1 MKKSFIL
8 LAFLVAGIS
17 SITAQVISGAS
28 NLVATEVPH
37 NTVPYRIED
46 RGTKLPDI
54 SWGLD
59 LAWISEGNLARGA
72 NYAGD
77 LIDIVRLS
85 FQTTYAVENGQLS
98 AAQKAKLDERIGYVK
113 KWTPNAGINLNSD
126 QEAGVI
132 DWYHSSVADPVAVF
146 PPRWAALIAASKDYV
161 ESKGLKVVSVS
172 PFNEPDYTD
181 WKQGTMAEMKEI
193 CRLFREDPAYVE
205 SFKDVVLC
213 GGNTLNN
220 DRALEWYN
228 HCKDYLDEGNTH
240 QLAGSFDT
248 FAAFY
253 QQVAADGKVGVGDEL
268 HNTMECM
275 VGSEYGLT
283 KGIWWGTCE
292 HTRSQFMKASRG
304 TRLAYAENRGRWT
317 AAAVYRHAD
326 SYKDGCPVQ
335 GFVGTSERQAGATTF
350 RFAALDHDVFYNG
363 QGPAREFI
371 IKTPGFPNGT
381 GYDTEGKTTR
391 NAEAVFNIQGGEDIM
406 PVIPTEEGTYYII
419 PRCSNHPLAP
429 NGNQA
434 VSGRAMSHTR
444 YTKGY
449 TQQQWIVK
457 PQANDVG
464 GDFTYFTLYNAKDA
478 TLLPDVKNWSLED
491 RGSII
496 LWTGDGG
503 TLEQWYLEYAGDG
516 WFYIRNR
523 HSALC
528 LEVDPLVNGKP
539 ATDQQLANPGRA
551 VIQGVF
557 TGEKYQQWRL
567 IPASAVETVATN
579 SYATLMAAP
588 AAPTALQ
595 ATPQAGSIR
604 LDWTAPADNDIA
616 QYIVQR
622 SADGVEWYT
631 IHNSVPTTAYIDNTA
646 DPATT
651 YYYRVRAVDNF
662 LNRSEPSE
670 SITAQ
675 TAATPDCIMLMTG
688 DSLTDA
694 TLNGNHC
701 ALLGTYIQQTG
712 KVGKALQL
720 NGSTAKYLQLP
731 ATVANQR
738 ELTIA
743 TWVNMRNNSNWQR
756 VFDFGTDTDHY
767 VFLTNRNSYT
777 SKPRLAIKNGG
788 DEQTLD
794 FPSAF
799 TTNQWVHVAVTF
811 SQNEV
816 VIYLNGAAVASSTTM
831 TIRPADFRPIFN
843 YIGRSQFTSD
853 PLLRAFIDDFRI
865 YNTAL
870 SADAIA
876 AIYNL
881 TDGIESINDQSSII
895 NRQSSMDGLLYDL
908 SGRQVHHSSILN
920 PQSSIKKG
928 IYVLNGKKVYVK

>member
-8 LAFLVAGIS
+8 LAFLAAGIS

-37 NTVPYRIED
+37 TTIPYRIED
-46 RGTKLPDI
+46 KGTKLPDI

-132 DWYHSSVADPVAVF
+132 DWYHSNVDDPVAVF

-172 PFNEPDYTD
+172 PFNEPDYTP
-181 WKQGTMAEMKEI
+181 WKQGSMAEMKEI

-205 SFKDVVLC
+205 SFKDVILC
-213 GGNTLNN
+213 GGNTLN
-220 DRALEWYN
+220 DDCALEWYN

-240 QLAGSFDT
+240 QLAGSFDN

-253 QQVAADGKVGVGDEL
+253 QQVVADGKVGVGDEL

-304 TRLAYAENRGRWT
+304 TRLAYAENRDKWT

-326 SYKDGCPVQ
+326 SYKEGCPVQ
-335 GFVGTSERQAGATTF
+335 GFVGTSERQAYTTTY

-363 QGPAREFI
+363 QGPTREYVMTI
-371 IKTPGFPNGT
+371 PGGT
-381 GYDTEGKTTR
+381 GYQKGQV
-391 NAEAVFNIQGGEDIM
+391 NAETVFNIQGGEDIM
-406 PVIPTEEGTYYII
+406 PAIPTEEGTYYII

-434 VSGRAMSHTR
+434 VSERAMSHTR

-449 TQQQWIVK
+449 TQQQWIVT
-457 PQANDVG
+457 PLPMERDDLSPV
-464 GDFTYFTLYNAKDA
+464 FTLRNAKVK
-478 TLLPDVKNWSLED
+478 TLYADVKNWSLED

-523 HSALC
+523 NSALC

-675 TAATPDCIMLMTG
+675 TAATPDCILLMTG

-720 NGSTAKYLQLP
+720 NGTTAKYLQLP
-731 ATVANQR
+731 ATVANHRQ
-738 ELTIA
+738 LTVA

-794 FPSAF
+794 FPSVW
-799 TTNQWVHVAVTF
+799 TTNEWVHVAVTF

-853 PLLRAFIDDFRI
+853 PLLRAYIDDFRI

-870 SADAIA
+870 SADEIA

-881 TDGIESINDQSSII
+881 TDGIESINDQSSIV

-908 SGRQVHHSSILN
+908 SGRRLSHQTSALS
-920 PQSSIKKG
+920 PQLPKG
-928 IYVLNGKKVYVK
+928 VYILNGKKIYVK

>member
-1 MKKSFIL
+1 MKKMFLL
-8 LAFLVAGIS
+8 LAALCAGSPLIE
-17 SITAQVISGAS
+17 AQVISGAS

-37 NTVPYRIED
+37 TTIPYRIED
-46 RGTKLPDI
+46 KGTKLPDI
-54 SWGLD
+54 IWGLD

-161 ESKGLKVVSVS
+161 ESKGMKVVSVS
-172 PFNEPDYTD
+172 PFNEPDYTP
-181 WKQGTMAEMKEI
+181 WKQGSMAEMKEI

-205 SFKDVVLC
+205 SFKDVILC

-220 DRALEWYN
+220 DQAAPWYN
-228 HCKDYLDEGNTH
+228 YCKDYLDEGNTH
-240 QLAGSFDT
+240 QLAGDMKT
-248 FAAFY
+248 FKSFY
-253 QQVAADGKVGVGDEL
+253 QQVVADGKIGVGDEL

-304 TRLAYAENRGRWT
+304 TRMGYADNESRWT
-317 AAAVYRHAD
+317 AGAVYRHPD
-326 SYKDGCPVQ
+326 TYREGCPVQ
-335 GFVGTSERQAGATTF
+335 GFVGTSERQASATTY

-371 IKTPGFPNGT
+371 IKTPGFENG
-381 GYDTEGKTTR
+381 GYDTEGKYCR

-419 PRCSNHPLAP
+419 SRCSTQPLAP
-429 NGNQA
+429 NSNQA
-434 VSGRAMSHTR
+434 VSGRAMSHMR

-449 TQQQWIVK
+449 TQQQWVVK

-464 GDFTYFTLYNAKDA
+464 GDFTYFTLYNAKDP
-478 TLLPDVKNWSLED
+478 TLLPDIENWSLED
-491 RGSII
+491 RGRII
-496 LWTGDGG
+496 LWAGDGG

-523 HSALC
+523 HSAMC

-539 ATDQQLANPGRA
+539 ATDQQLSNPGRP

-567 IPASAVETVATN
+567 IPASALANVASN
-579 SYATLMAAP
+579 SYTALMAAP

-595 ATPQAGSIR
+595 ATPQPGSIR
-604 LDWTAPADNDIA
+604 LEWTAPADNDIA

-622 SADGVEWYT
+622 SADGLQWNT
-631 IHNSVPTTAYIDNTA
+631 IHNSVPGTVYIDNTA
-646 DPATT
+646 NPATA

-670 SITAQ
+670 SITARI
-675 TAATPDCIMLMTG
+675 AATPACIMQMTG
-688 DSLTDA
+688 DSLQDA
-694 TLNGNHC
+694 TVNGNHC
-701 ALLGTYIQQTG
+701 ALQGSYLQQTG
-712 KVGKALQL
+712 QVGKAIQL
-720 NGSTAKYLQLP
+720 NGGTAKYLQLP
-731 ATVANQR
+731 ATIANHR
-738 ELTIA
+738 KLTVA
-743 TWVNMRNNSNWQR
+743 TWVNMRAASNWQR
-756 VFDFGTDTDHY
+756 VFDFGTDTEHY
-767 VFLTNRNSYT
+767 VFLTFKNSYT

-794 FPSAF
+794 FPAAWA
-799 TTNQWVHVAVTF
+799 TGKWLHVAVTF
-811 SQNEV
+811 GENEV
-816 VIYLNGAAVASSTTM
+816 VVYLNGAAVATSTTM

-843 YIGRSQFTSD
+843 YIGRSQFDSD
-853 PLLRAFIDDFRI
+853 PLLRAYIDDFRI
-865 YNTAL
+865 YNYTL
-870 SADAIA
+870 SADEIA

-881 TDGIESINDQSSII
+881 TDGIESINDQSSIV

-908 SGRQVHHSSILN
+908 SGRRLSHQPSAIS
-920 PQSSIKKG
+920 PQLPKG
-928 IYVLNGKKVYVK
+928 VYILNGKKVYVK

>member
-8 LAFLVAGIS
+8 LAFLAAGIS

-28 NLVATEVPH
+28 NIVATEVPH
-37 NTVPYRIED
+37 TTVPYRIED
-46 RGTKLPDI
+46 KGTKLPDI

-59 LAWISEGNLARGA
+59 LAWIDEGNVARGM

-77 LIDIVRLS
+77 LIDIIRLS
-85 FQTTYAVENGQLS
+85 FQTNNTAALNGSLTKE
-98 AAQKAKLDERIGYVK
+98 QKDTLDIRIKIAKK
-113 KWTPNAGINLNSD
+113 APNATINLNSD
-126 QEAGVI
+126 QQGGQLWAVTP
-132 DWYHSSVADPVAVF
+132 YYRSSNSTTQAT
-146 PPRWAALIAASKDYV
+146 RWSELIYLTKRYV
-161 ESKGLKVVSVS
+161 ESKGLTVTSVS
-172 PFNEPDYTD
+172 PFNEPDYLP
-181 WKQGTMAEMKEI
+181 WHQGTKDDFLAICKMLRENEPYKEEFANV
-193 CRLFREDPAYVE
+193 L
-205 SFKDVVLC
+205 LC

-304 TRLAYAENRGRWT
+304 TRLAYAENRDKWT

-326 SYKDGCPVQ
+326 SYKEGCPVQ
-335 GFVGTSERQAGATTF
+335 GFVGTSERQAYTTTY

-363 QGPAREFI
+363 QGPTREYVMTI
-371 IKTPGFPNGT
+371 PGGT
-381 GYDTEGKTTR
+381 GYQQGQV
-391 NAEAVFNIQGGEDIM
+391 NAETMFNIQGGEDIM

-429 NGNQA
+429 LSNQA
-434 VSGRAMSHTR
+434 VRGRAMYVMQYR
-444 YTKGY
+444 KG
-449 TQQQWIVK
+449 QIPQQWIVTPLPMEK
-457 PQANDVG
+457 YDLSPV
-464 GDFTYFTLYNAKDA
+464 FTLRNAKVD
-478 TLLPDVKNWSLED
+478 TLYADVENWSLED
-491 RGSII
+491 RGRII
-496 LWTGDGG
+496 LWPGG
-503 TLEQWYLEYAGDG
+503 GSVVEQWYLEYAGEG
-516 WFYIRNR
+516 WFYIRSR
-523 HSALC
+523 QSALC
-528 LEVDPLVNGKP
+528 MEVNPMDGSKP
-539 ATDQQLANPGRA
+539 ATDENLAKSGRA

-567 IPASAVETVATN
+567 IPASALANVAN
-579 SYATLMAAP
+579 DSYATLMEAP

-616 QYIVQR
+616 HYIVQR
-622 SADGVEWYT
+622 SEDGVKWYT

-651 YYYRVRAVDNF
+651 YHYRVRAVDNF

-675 TAATPDCIMLMTG
+675 TAATPDCILLMTG

-701 ALLGTYIQQTG
+701 ALLGTYIPQTG

-720 NGSTAKYLQLP
+720 NGGKAKYIQLP
-731 ATVANQR
+731 ATIANQR

-777 SKPRLAIKNGG
+777 GKPRLAIKNGG
-788 DEQTLD
+788 DEQSLD
-794 FPSAF
+794 FPSTWASS
-799 TTNQWVHVAVTF
+799 QWLHVAVTF
-811 SQNEV
+811 GSSEV
-816 VIYLNGAAVASSTTM
+816 VIYLNGAPVASSTTM

-853 PLLRAFIDDFRI
+853 PLLRAYIDDFRI

-870 SADAIA
+870 SADEIA
-876 AIYNL
+876 AIAGL
-881 TDGIESINDQSSII
+881 TDGIEAIDQSSKS
-895 NRQSSMDGLLYDL
+895 NVQSSMDGLLYDL
-908 SGRQVHHSSILN
+908 SGRRLRHQPSALS
-920 PQSSIKKG
+920 PQLPKG
-928 IYVLNGKKVYVK
+928 VYILNGKKIYVK